1 MFDVIIVGGGPA
13 GLNAALILG
22 RCRRRVLV
30 CDTGRPR
37 NARSRGVRGFLTR
50 DGTPPFELRG
60 FAREELARYPSLE
73 FRATEVTAAREIET
87 GFEVTLA
94 DGHVERSRKLLLA
107 TGWRDDAPSFPDA
120 GRFYGRGV
128 YPCPYCDG
136 WEHRDEPLLV
146 YGPNPEGPGLA
157 LEVTVWS
164 DDITL
169 LTDGDSGLTQHNRDR
184 LQRQGIKILEDRLAG
199 LEGEPDGAGLERVR
213 FVGGHSL
220 DSRAIFFSFQAGR
233 QSPLLDTFGLDY
245 GGSGLVRTGSLEQ
258 TKVPGLFVAG
268 DAAHSVQFAIVAA
281 GEGATAAF
289 AINTELLKESLSGR
303 SAVPQRDQE
312 S

>member
-1 MFDVIIVGGGPA
+1 MYDVIIVGGGPA

-22 RCRRRVLV
+22 RCRRSVLV
-30 CDTGRPR
+30 CDSGRPR

-50 DGTPPFELRG
+50 DGTPPFTLRRH
-60 FAREELARYPSLE
+60 ATEELAAYANVEIRDAE
-73 FRATEVTAAREIET
+73 VAAACKADDHFR
-87 GFEVTLA
+87 VTLE
-94 DGHVERSRKLLLA
+94 GGKVERSRKLLLA
-107 TGWRDDAPSFPDA
+107 TGWMDDAPSFPDA
-120 GRFYGRGV
+120 VRFYGRGV

-146 YGPNPEGPGLA
+146 YGADREGIGLA

-169 LTDGDSGLTQHNRDR
+169 LTDGGSPSAHDR
-184 LQRQGIKILEDRLAG
+184 SRLERSGIKVLEDRLIG
-199 LEGEPDGAGLERVR
+199 LEGDPEGSGLERVR
-213 FVGGHSL
+213 FAGGRII
-220 DSRAIFFSFQAGR
+220 DARAIFIPFQAGH
-233 QSPLLDTFGLDY
+233 QSPLLDAFGLDY
-245 GGSGLVRTGSLEQ
+245 ADTGLVRTGPLEQ

-268 DAAHSVQFAIVAA
+268 DAARSVQFAIVAA

-289 AINTELLKESLSGR
+289 AINTELLKETLASR
-303 SAVPQRDQE
+303 RPAPQQDVE